1 MSRSSRI
8 GTCSRFPSFVA
19 FSAPNRCPLRPTP
32 RLQRVWCRSS
42 EAAQLRRRIGGKCS
56 RELSRSLHCRLRVVA
71 PALSRGL
78 PMPPK
83 QTREAQRSL
92 QPRTWLELQQ
102 LLAADPGAIRSLKPG
117 HRQLLALAQL
127 VATGKPVKID
137 KSDRPKGGYTVRSEP
152 PVK

>member
-1 MSRSSRI
+1 
-8 GTCSRFPSFVA
+8 
-19 FSAPNRCPLRPTP
+19 
-32 RLQRVWCRSS
+32 
-42 EAAQLRRRIGGKCS
+42 
-56 RELSRSLHCRLRVVA
+56 
-71 PALSRGL
+71 
-78 PMPPK
+78 MPPK

-102 LLAADPGAIRSLKPG
+102 LLAANPAAVKSLKPG